1 VGLARTTK
9 AATPLQLILFTSEI
23 EPHAPRIACS
33 HPNPPATTMGPF
45 LLGCNAA
52 TLTLRNER
60 RTGETEK
67 VVR

>member
-9 AATPLQLILFTSEI
+9 VATPLQLILFTSEI

-33 HPNPPATTMGPF
+33 HPNTPSNDQGPF

-60 RTGETEK
+60 QTGEAEK